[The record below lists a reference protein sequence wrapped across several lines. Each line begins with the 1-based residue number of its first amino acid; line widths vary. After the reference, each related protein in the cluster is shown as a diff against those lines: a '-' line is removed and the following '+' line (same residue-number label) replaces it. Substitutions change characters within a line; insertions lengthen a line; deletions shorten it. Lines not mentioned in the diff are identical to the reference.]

1 MLSVKIFVS
10 LVHREK
16 MFEFEIKSP
25 VGKVAKKLLQRYQ
38 ARDLHRE
45 SNVTS
50 VLVLNETGKK
60 FEPYLACE
68 AVGKKIEC
76 MDGDFEVHEW
86 CLHNSDFFLDF
97 LEGPF

>member
-1 MLSVKIFVS
+1 
-10 LVHREK
+10 

-45 SNVTS
+45 SRS
-50 VLVLNETGKK
+50 VLVLTERQK
-60 FEPYLACE
+60 FEPYLAGE

-86 CLHNSDFFLDF
+86 CLHNSDFFLGF